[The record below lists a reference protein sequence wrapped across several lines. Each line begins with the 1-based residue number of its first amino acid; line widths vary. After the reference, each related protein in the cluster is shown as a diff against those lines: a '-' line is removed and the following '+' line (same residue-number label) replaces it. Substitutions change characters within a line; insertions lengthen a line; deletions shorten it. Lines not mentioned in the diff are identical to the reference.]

1 MLTTVKSMT
10 GRKRETAHKNVRR
23 NHRKYKKKLRKKV
36 ATLLIRKG
44 NVNTP
49 FTQKIQAKL

>member
-1 MLTTVKSMT
+1 MT
-10 GRKRETAHKNVRR
+10 ERKRETAHKKVRR
-23 NHRKYKKKLRKKV
+23 NYRNYKKKLRKKV

-49 FTQKIQAKL
+49 FTQKIQAKF